1 MIFSSLCIF
10 LNAQTL
16 ASDTLLFR
24 ECFSDS
30 ILKTDVG
37 LMREV
42 YYEVLGGPKVT
53 GEILMGME
61 GIPSYTIMR
70 RSGAIERVEEGF
82 YLPWSISRN
91 VIKSNINLIL
101 RRQLFQEYKSQHPRG
116 WKIEEAKAALVRR
129 LQRFDSLA
137 VHRPL
142 FFSTIYTDYGGD
154 IVKYVDALYETA
166 IMAKKKNLPLPDE
179 ERELD
184 KAYWELTG
192 YKFNQKK
199 SNWFVWFLIGIA
211 IALAWYFD
219 LPELIAGYLN

>member
-1 MIFSSLCIF
+1 MKKFYLAC
-10 LNAQTL
+10 LALLLPHLMQAQTSTC

-30 ILKTDVG
+30 ILKTDVE

-53 GEILMGME
+53 GEILMGMG

-70 RSGAIERVEEGF
+70 GSGAIERVEEGF

-116 WKIEEAKAALVRR
+116 WKVEEAKAALVRR

-166 IMAKKKNLPLPDE
+166 IMAKKKNLRAFMCKPTTFAIQNDLGYQFSLSLALYEQWIAQVRNGEINE
-179 ERELD
+179 E
-184 KAYWELTG
+184 
-192 YKFNQKK
+192 
-199 SNWFVWFLIGIA
+199 
-211 IALAWYFD
+211 
-219 LPELIAGYLN
+219 